1 MDVYR
6 NKERE
11 MILAKKPLIVL
22 EDELWQINQLN
33 RLRKDLRNRKK
44 RLEKVIA
51 VKRFALQKVQ
61 EKIAEEIQEI
71 GATKWFSKNLG
82 FVWIA
87 SLFLSVVPLIW
98 FGLSTYYKRVSALFY
113 SNRVKA
119 FILFIIVESALDMIS
134 LNSGSSLVYWICTTM
149 GFIIFF
155 YLVLKNSPIGEH
167 DG

>member
-6 NKERE
+6 NKERD

-61 EKIAEEIQEI
+61 EKIAEEIDKQ
-71 GATKWFSKNLG
+71 N
-82 FVWIA
+82 
-87 SLFLSVVPLIW
+87 
-98 FGLSTYYKRVSALFY
+98 
-113 SNRVKA
+113 
-119 FILFIIVESALDMIS
+119 
-134 LNSGSSLVYWICTTM
+134 
-149 GFIIFF
+149 
-155 YLVLKNSPIGEH
+155 
-167 DG
+167 

>member
-51 VKRFALQKVQ
+51 VKRVALQAVQ
-61 EKIAEEIQEI
+61 EKIEREVANE
-71 GATKWFSKNLG
+71 KK
-82 FVWIA
+82 
-87 SLFLSVVPLIW
+87 
-98 FGLSTYYKRVSALFY
+98 
-113 SNRVKA
+113 
-119 FILFIIVESALDMIS
+119 
-134 LNSGSSLVYWICTTM
+134 
-149 GFIIFF
+149 
-155 YLVLKNSPIGEH
+155 
-167 DG
+167 